1 MATAPRELPA
11 QISSELERQI
21 RTVAP
26 EVARLLGVRGVARLD
41 FLSDGDALYLNE
53 VNTIP
58 GSLAHYL
65 WIDPKLPIETLL
77 LDLLGEAMGRPSVYF
92 SVAGA
97 DGAVLRSAGSIGGK
111 LG

>member
-1 MATAPRELPA
+1 MAAAPRELPA
-11 QISSELERQI
+11 LIIPELERQM

-26 EVARLLGVRGVARLD
+26 ELAALAGVRGIARID
-41 FLSDGDALYLNE
+41 FLSDGEALYLNE

-58 GSLAHYL
+58 GSLARYL
-65 WIDPKLPIETLL
+65 WIEPEVSFAKLL
-77 LDLLGEAMGRPSVYF
+77 LDLLGEAIARPAVNF

-97 DGAVLRSAGSIGGK
+97 DGSVLRGAGAIGSK